1 MAIKRKG
8 ITIGVSGEQMNA
20 VKEQLMNEFQD
31 KRITWQGEDNVLVT
45 TVLQRLYD
53 FSAGKV
59 QIVLADTLPATTGPN
74 TQYWVKTY
82 DGTTLD
88 NGRYIIMTDHLNNA
102 TFIGT
107 SSVDLSGFYTKTETD
122 EKLADLTT
130 SNFRSGVIITSIG
143 TSSGNSTI
151 PTGGAVRVALAQK
164 QDTIIV
170 SDQSTTPAD
179 TDKLSYVNNVTNN
192 RWTFAK
198 IWDWIVGKLTSNTEK
213 GIQVSSGKIGH
224 SNSITAQTS
233 NRIYA
238 GKLDAQGHFSETPTA
253 LNYSGTYASDAS
265 NQLFTRTGAYNM
277 YTTLNNGKQ
286 NKAWTYVGV
295 LGASIGSTIT
305 VKDDWTELLFVM
317 RLTEGSNYYNVN
329 NTVQKE
335 AFTQGS
341 PTNNTTFIGFTWNS
355 SYNVAMRISL
365 RNTGDSRNVKVDYT
379 AQNGWNNNGVYVLKR

>member
-1 MAIKRKG
+1 MAIKRNNV
-8 ITIGVSGEQMNA
+8 TIGVSGEQLNA

-59 QIVLADTLPATTGPN
+59 QIVLADTLPATTEAN

-82 DGTTLD
+82 DDTTLD

-107 SSVDLSGFYTKTETD
+107 SSVDLSNYYNKTEVD
-122 EKLADLTT
+122 NKLIDLTT
-130 SNFRSGVIITSIG
+130 SNFRSGVIITTIG

-164 QDTIIV
+164 QNTIV
-170 SDQSTTPAD
+170 ASDQLTAPTD

-198 IWDWIVGKLTSNTEK
+198 IWEWIVSKLTSNTEK
-213 GIQVSSGKIGH
+213 GIQVSGGKLGH
-224 SNSITAQTS
+224 TNSITVPTAK
-233 NRIYA
+233 RILQATY
-238 GKLDAQGHFSETPTA
+238 DAQGHVTA
-253 LNYSGTYASDAS
+253 IENEFNWSNTYNTSAE
-265 NQLFTRTGAYNM
+265 NQLFTRKGANSM
-277 YTTLNNGKQ
+277 YTTLNNGKL
-286 NKAWTYVGV
+286 NKAWSYVGI
-295 LGASIGSTIT
+295 LSSATGSTIT
-305 VKDDWTELLFVM
+305 VKDDWTELLFVI
-317 RLTEGSNYYNVN
+317 RLSEGSNTYNVN

-355 SYNVAMRISL
+355 SFYVGMRISL
-365 RNTGDSRNVKVDYT
+365 RGTGASRNVKVDYT
-379 AQNGWNNNGVYVLKR
+379 TQNGWNNNGVYVLKR